1 MNLIMIEEKIIE
13 GNESINIFLG
23 IDSNE
28 FYKTHSA
35 LIAQTKG
42 NYHKSW
48 DWLIPAVE
56 KIEHTMYVN
65 IKGCHVTISS
75 IVNVSKSTKIEAV
88 WIAAIEFIKWYNQNK
103 NDPRKNNKIL

>member
-1 MNLIMIEEKIIE
+1 MIEEKILE
-13 GNESINIFLG
+13 GN
-23 IDSNE
+23 
-28 FYKTHSA
+28 K
-35 LIAQTKG
+35 LIAEFMGLSYCDKYQYEG
-42 NYHKSW
+42 WYQNNEYNYRICDFNSLKYHSSW

-88 WIAAIEFIKWYNQNK
+88 WIAAVAFIKWYN
-103 NDPRKNNKIL
+103 